1 MAHKPISLHIVV
13 KKDLKVD
20 YFKEI
25 FQRSFAEIKIK
36 QIKYTFMLKELNA
49 QNQAYVVKNYFN
61 NLDLSTRVFLD
72 CSLNDYNF
80 YYRMCD
86 LDYYSYNTL
95 LLKCLQLDCRLQNDS
110 IYDSL
115 WAFPNVR

>member
-1 MAHKPISLHIVV
+1 
-13 KKDLKVD
+13 
-20 YFKEI
+20 
-25 FQRSFAEIKIK
+25 
-36 QIKYTFMLKELNA
+36 MLKELNA

-61 NLDLSTRVFLD
+61 NLDLSEKVMLD
-72 CSLNDYNF
+72 CTANDFNF

-95 LLKCLQLDCRLQNDS
+95 LDKCENLDCRLQNDS

-115 WAFPNVR
+115 WAFPNVKQIQQRVDQFMFQNYNFDSLKQLNLLRIDLLKIYQQD